1 MCSDVWYSGQPGRL
15 ESTGGASSIQRNRD
29 GVSTWSGE
37 AVLFEEYVEA
47 CLLYEQTV
55 AREKRYL
62 CGPRLASE
70 LKGSARRV
78 LIGRPADWLSNESGV
93 RRLVAALRQER
104 GQPKVP
110 ELSELLQKY
119 FRGTRRA
126 RGEFM
131 GDFILRKSEAYTRA
145 QQSMAR
151 YMKEQGHLPRRDVQ
165 SGYCTNTFSGPVQC
179 PGIRS
184 TGQHWSRRCREP
196 QRRGRI
202 PGSRR

>member
-1 MCSDVWYSGQPGRL
+1 M
-15 ESTGGASSIQRNRD
+15 
-29 GVSTWSGE
+29 
-37 AVLFEEYVEA
+37 FEEYVEA

-165 SGYCTNTFSGPVQC
+165 SGYSTNTFSGPVQC

>member
-1 MCSDVWYSGQPGRL
+1 MCSDVWYSGQPGRP
-15 ESTGGASSIQRNRD
+15 EPTGGASSIQRNRD
-29 GVSTWSGE
+29 GVPTWSGE

-70 LKGSARRV
+70 LKGPARRV

-119 FRGTRRA
+119 FRGTRRT
-126 RGEFM
+126 RGETM

-151 YMKEQGHLPRRDVQ
+151 YMKWDIARRCVQ
-165 SGYCTNTFSGPVQC
+165 SGYGTNPFRGSDQC
-179 PGIRS
+179 AGIRS
-184 TGQHWSRRCREP
+184 TGHQWPRRCREP
-196 QRRGRI
+196 QG
-202 PGSRR
+202 GA